1 MVMSI
6 WREVNLMQDEK
17 LSILKMLEEGKITT
31 DEAYELLEALKE
43 DSSTNLDSKV
53 SQKFRVLKIKV
64 SDTVNNKVKVNL
76 SIPYS
81 LVTLGMKL
89 GNKFLPKEV
98 LEGVDLEEV
107 LKAINQGETGKI
119 IDVDDDND
127 HVEISL
133 E

>member
-1 MVMSI
+1 
-6 WREVNLMQDEK
+6 MQDEK

>member
-1 MVMSI
+1 
-6 WREVNLMQDEK
+6 MQDEK

-53 SQKFRVLKIKV
+53 SQKFRVLKIKI

-81 LVTLGMKL
+81 LVTLGMKI

-119 IDVDDDND
+119 IDVYDDND